1 MYTISIS
8 KVRQGELCLFV
19 SLILTVLAVL
29 DTFSA
34 LKVLTTFSVCGKQ
47 VVSKLGPSIYYVP
60 KRGGE
65 GGSAIL

>member
-47 VVSKLGPSIYYVP
+47 VVSKL
-60 KRGGE
+60 
-65 GGSAIL
+65 